1 MVVVRIRPMMP
12 REIKRGELNI
22 VKAMGNHMVCLKDPV
37 EVKNKEAI
45 RNSPAR
51 RPKTG
56 MANRFSSPSP

>member
-22 VKAMGNHMVCLKDPV
+22 VKAMGNHVVRLMDTV

-45 RNSPAR
+45 RTSPAR
-51 RPKTG
+51 RLKNG
-56 MANRFSSPSP
+56 HANRFNSPSP